1 MTRTPQSQFDPPSA
15 SRQLAERLVQRSPQD
30 LIFVMKFLGESQ
42 LLLHDHFRGFIADEL
57 ARRGA
62 TLDRHPLLQLFIDA
76 HANELREFVF
86 TGVSLSRQ
94 FRLPEIETLT
104 GDAEAI
110 LRIDIWDALAGH
122 IDLACRRFAEQAD
135 AIPAQLDEMEAA
147 RRDRGTPG

>member
-1 MTRTPQSQFDPPSA
+1 MTRSPQGPFDPDA
-15 SRQLAERLVQRSPQD
+15 ARQVAEHLVRRSPQD
-30 LIFVMKFLGESQ
+30 LVFVMKFLGESQ
-42 LLLHDHFRGFIADEL
+42 LLLHDHFRAYIADEL

-62 TLDRHPLLQLFIDA
+62 TLERHPLLQLFIDA

-110 LRIDIWDALAGH
+110 LRIDIWDALSGH
-122 IDLACRRFAEQAD
+122 IDLARRRFAEQAD
-135 AIPAQLDEMEAA
+135 GIPAQLDAMEAA
-147 RRDRGTPG
+147 RRSRGTPG

>member
-1 MTRTPQSQFDPPSA
+1 M
-15 SRQLAERLVQRSPQD
+15 
-30 LIFVMKFLGESQ
+30 MKFLGESQ

-62 TLDRHPLLQLFIDA
+62 TLERHPLLQLFIDA

-110 LRIDIWDALAGH
+110 LRIDIWDALSGH
-122 IDLACRRFAEQAD
+122 IDLARRRFAEQAD
-135 AIPAQLDEMEAA
+135 TIPAQLDAMEVA
-147 RRDRGTPG
+147 RRSRGNPG